1 MAVASLVAC
10 AVFAQTAPAPPART
24 HGPEETG
31 QTTQPAEP
39 IATVTARGVDEAP
52 EFEAASVKI
61 SQPGSLGPGRIQ
73 GTQGGPGSRDPGL
86 FQCTSCTLRPVLL
99 RAYDLQPYQLF
110 GPPSID
116 EDRYDIF
123 AKLQP
128 DATRKEFALMLQ
140 DLLVTRFGLAV
151 HKETRVL
158 PIYELVVAKG
168 GPKLKEPEKPPASQA
183 QPAAAERPS
192 NGRPGAAKMAYAT
205 DKDGNAELPP
215 GTPAMILFGM
225 GPGARLAGAS
235 ARMMTIDVLLRGLG
249 SRIDRPVVDKTGLNG
264 VYDFKLVWAPDRAGT
279 SSPQPPE
286 SPSGQV
292 GLLDAASDPAPTL
305 FAAFE
310 RQLGLK
316 FEDKRGPVQVLVV
329 DKVNRTPKEN

>member
-1 MAVASLVAC
+1 
-10 AVFAQTAPAPPART
+10 
-24 HGPEETG
+24 
-31 QTTQPAEP
+31 
-39 IATVTARGVDEAP
+39 VTARGVDEAP

-61 SQPGSLGPGRIQ
+61 SQSGSLAPGRIQ
-73 GTQGGPGSRDPGL
+73 GMQGGPGSRDPGL

-99 RAYDLQPYQLF
+99 RAYDLQPYQLS

-128 DATRKEFALMLQ
+128 DATGKEFALMLQ

-158 PIYELVVAKG
+158 PIYELVVAKDG
-168 GPKLKEPEKPPASQA
+168 SKLKEPEKPPASQA
-183 QPAAAERPS
+183 QAGEERPS
-192 NGRPGAAKMAYAT
+192 DGRPGAAKMAYAT
-205 DKDGNAELPP
+205 DKDGHADLPP
-215 GTPAMILFGM
+215 GKPGMVIFFPRAGSPA
-225 GPGARLAGAS
+225 ASAS
-235 ARMMTIDVLLRGLG
+235 ARMMTIDVLLGGLG
-249 SRIDRPVVDKTGLNG
+249 SQIDRPVVDKTGLNG
-264 VYDFKLVWAPDRAGT
+264 VYDFKLVWAPDRASA